1 MNIES
6 RKAAIRVFLN
16 GELVAEHPSDP
27 NRPKKGPIGLQPH
40 NQFSFVMFRNVW
52 VMEL

>member
-6 RKAAIRVFLN
+6 RKDAIRVFLN